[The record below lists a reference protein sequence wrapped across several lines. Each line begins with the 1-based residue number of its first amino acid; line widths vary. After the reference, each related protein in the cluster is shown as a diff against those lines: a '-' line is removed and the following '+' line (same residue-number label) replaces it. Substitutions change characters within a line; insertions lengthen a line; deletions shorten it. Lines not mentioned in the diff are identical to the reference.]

1 MSKLGSFA
9 LVLAVICLQVVF
21 ALGEHATKNESSVCS
36 STSPVEVARLVDII
50 AANNE
55 ENANKIKAVKELL
68 ASPSTID
75 DVAKMFQTIV
85 STQQENAREIK
96 DLKELIAGKPYN
108 FGANSSAL
116 EVAENSSSFG
126 EVANMFRAIVSYQ
139 QENAREIKN
148 MKKLMAL
155 IASKQQENAKT
166 NKKSEPEQQEDSSLN
181 TSKPC
186 PESSKQ
192 SIISS
197 LVSECLVV
205 LFCFCCDHRVGT
217 RRRKC
222 SHR

>member
-1 MSKLGSFA
+1 MPPRTSRA
-9 LVLAVICLQVVF
+9 YAVPFRRLKSHVWSISLPPTTRRMPTRSRKSRNCLR
-21 ALGEHATKNESSVCS
+21 H
-36 STSPVEVARLVDII
+36 RRH
-50 AANNE
+50 
-55 ENANKIKAVKELL
+55 
-68 ASPSTID
+68 
-75 DVAKMFQTIV
+75 VAKMFQTIAA
-85 STQQENAREIK
+85 TQQENAREIK

-108 FGANSSAL
+108 FGANSLAL

-155 IASKQQENAKT
+155 IASKQQENAKE

-186 PESSKQ
+186 PKSSKQ
-192 SIISS
+192 AIISS